1 LVFSGRAIDSAA
13 PIAKSTPAGFEKC
26 WSLRIK
32 APENACRESFRR
44 LKREST
50 RISTAGRR
58 RKVESILVNDFK
70 TNSRKDV
77 PVNRMKNETMPAEDE
92 RRELIPVIIAGVVAV
107 VGLFCLWS
115 DLRDDSLGRGDGM
128 ITSAVATR
136 AGVIVTPSEPPTRL
150 GMPQT
155 APAFEPAT
163 VGRVTH

>member
-1 LVFSGRAIDSAA
+1 
-13 PIAKSTPAGFEKC
+13 
-26 WSLRIK
+26 
-32 APENACRESFRR
+32 
-44 LKREST
+44 
-50 RISTAGRR
+50 
-58 RKVESILVNDFK
+58 
-70 TNSRKDV
+70 
-77 PVNRMKNETMPAEDE
+77 MKNETMPAEDE

-155 APAFEPAT
+155 APAFESAT
-163 VGRVTH
+163 VGRVSH